1 MTKRK
6 LCMTVIACIACILYQ
21 MPVHA
26 SGAEGEEYITISV
39 DAVDDNG
46 KLKYALDTDDPAAFT
61 ESNEFVVPAGTSHT
75 IYVKDAAG
83 NISSQVYEGRGG
95 TEEQYRRTD
104 TEDEQKINI
113 DLELGG
119 SNSVTSDYGGNM
131 ISGDPAEAGSATVS
145 SKIITDGSE
154 NSERIFY
161 TFTTKEGEVL
171 YLVVDQGQ
179 GTDNVYLLDTVSI
192 GDLKALADGR
202 TTASGDD
209 TDKKEDNLL
218 SALSA
223 SGSGTSETADD
234 QEKTRAGRSTRN
246 SNALIILLFAAIG
259 GGAYYYLKVYKNKKN
274 DAMDA
279 MDALDLD
286 EFQPEEEE
294 EEIDFEYDDDEKDRY
309 LEELIKED
317 EDFLDVDPE
326 SYATSHMDE
335 VDYDDGI
342 ELEGLGEEDEDADI
356 NKDEEMNE

>member
-6 LCMTVIACIACILYQ
+6 FSMTAIACIVCFLYQ

-46 KLKYALDTDDPAAFT
+46 NLKYALDTDDPTAFT

-104 TEDEQKINI
+104 AEDEQKINI

-119 SNSVTSDYGGNM
+119 SNSITSNYGGNM
-131 ISGDPAEAGSATVS
+131 ISSDPAEAGSATVS

-171 YLVVDQGQ
+171 YLVVDQGH

-192 GDLKALADGR
+192 GDLKVLADGR
-202 TTASGDD
+202 AAASGDD

-223 SGSGTSETADD
+223 SGNGTNETAANQDT
-234 QEKTRAGRSTRN
+234 TRTGRSSRN
-246 SNALIILLFAAIG
+246 SNALIVLLFAAIG

-279 MDALDLD
+279 MDALDMD

-294 EEIDFEYDDDEKDRY
+294 EEIDFEYDDDEKERY
-309 LEELIKED
+309 LEQLISED
-317 EDFLDVDPE
+317 EEFLDVDPE
-326 SYATSHMDE
+326 SYAMSHMDE
-335 VDYDDGI
+335 GDYDDGI
-342 ELEGLGEEDEDADI
+342 EPEGFGKEDEDFI
-356 NKDEEMNE
+356 IDEEMDE

>member
-6 LCMTVIACIACILYQ
+6 LSMTVIACIACFLCQ

-26 SGAEGEEYITISV
+26 SDDEGEEYITISV

-46 KLKYALDTDDPAAFT
+46 NLKYALDTDDPAAFT
-61 ESNEFVVPAGTSHT
+61 ESNEFVVPAGSSHT

-83 NISSQVYEGRGG
+83 NISSQVYEGRGQ
-95 TEEQYRRTD
+95 TADQYRWTD

-202 TTASGDD
+202 TASSGDD
-209 TDKKEDNLL
+209 IDQKEDNLL

-223 SGSGTSETADD
+223 SGSGTNEAADD
-234 QEKTRAGRSTRN
+234 QNTVSTGRSTRN
-246 SNALIILLFAAIG
+246 SNVVIVLLLAAVG

-294 EEIDFEYDDDEKDRY
+294 EEIDFEYDDIEKERY
-309 LEELIKED
+309 LEKLINED
-317 EDFLDVDPE
+317 EDFLDADPE
-326 SYATSHMDE
+326 SYATSHME
-335 VDYDDGI
+335 EDYDDGI
-342 ELEGLGEEDEDADI
+342 EPEGFGEEDEDVDVNI
-356 NKDEEMNE
+356 DEEMDE